1 MATSTA
7 AALID
12 SLKRGAPAASPPV
25 KPRKR
30 ARKERM
36 ETARMR
42 VQYAC
47 KRAAD
52 ATWQVHERPCELR
65 MELSRDFR
73 LVLCVAEE
81 EGEGSDSRLLERV
94 VVPGETSVR
103 CRVEF
108 PRLVITRRISAV
120 PAAGGDDDTHR
131 FSLVCS
137 ETPEIAAQFESLV
150 MLLAPFV
157 RLESQVEAA
166 AVVEAA
172 ALAERNARAVAAL
185 EDPNLRENAGKWAH
199 NDVQAVRELLHQLES
214 DQSFQRYCAAVEEVV
229 ETLSHKVVF

>member
-1 MATSTA
+1 MA
-7 AALID
+7 AAAFID
-12 SLKRGAPAASPPV
+12 TLKRGAPAASPPPV

-30 ARKERM
+30 ARKERA

-47 KRAAD
+47 KGAAD
-52 ATWQVHERPCELR
+52 ATWRVHERPCELR

-73 LVLCVAEE
+73 LVLCVTEE

-94 VVPGETSVR
+94 EVPGGTTVR
-103 CRVEF
+103 CRAEF
-108 PRLVITRRISAV
+108 PRLIITRRISAA
-120 PAAGGDDDTHR
+120 PTSGDDDTHR
-131 FSLVCS
+131 FSVVCS
-137 ETPEIAAQFESLV
+137 ETPEVAAQFESLV

-166 AVVEAA
+166 AVAEAA

-185 EDPNLRENAGKWAH
+185 EDPNLRENAGKWTH
-199 NDVQAVRELLHQLES
+199 SDVQVVRELLHQLES
-214 DQSFQRYCAAVEEVV
+214 DQGFQRYCAAVEEVI